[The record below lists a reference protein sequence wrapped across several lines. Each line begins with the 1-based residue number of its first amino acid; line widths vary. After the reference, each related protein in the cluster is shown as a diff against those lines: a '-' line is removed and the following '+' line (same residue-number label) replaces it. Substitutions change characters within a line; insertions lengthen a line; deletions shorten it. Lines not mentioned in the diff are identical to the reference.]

1 MMEGWRIKAGL
12 RGNKASVGF
21 KQNRPHK
28 THSAYARQSR
38 RAQRQRPEG
47 SKPPGRDKRLTSYH
61 SLLS

>member
-1 MMEGWRIKAGL
+1 MMEGCRIKAGL

-28 THSAYARQSR
+28 THSAYAKQSK
-38 RAQRQRPEG
+38 AQRQRPEG
-47 SKPPGRDKRLTSYH
+47 SKPQGRDKRLTSYH